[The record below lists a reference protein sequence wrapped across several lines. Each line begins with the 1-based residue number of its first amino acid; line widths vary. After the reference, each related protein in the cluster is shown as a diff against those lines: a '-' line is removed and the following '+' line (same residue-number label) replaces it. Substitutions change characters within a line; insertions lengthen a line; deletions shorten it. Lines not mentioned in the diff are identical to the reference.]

1 MAIELLTPFTK
12 VKLKT
17 EEGEKRRAIGLFWGN
32 FNPVHIAHM
41 VIADQVRQQLH
52 LEKVVFLPEHNTDGH
67 VASMLT
73 AAIDG
78 RDGLEVDACRLR
90 AKNGDDIYRTVLDL
104 REENP
109 ECDFYFIV
117 GGDMISG
124 LAAWPHI
131 DELIEMVQFVGV
143 RRPRYRAG
151 TSYPILW
158 VDVPAMDV
166 SGNLIR
172 EQLHRGIIPHFL
184 LAPKVLNY
192 ILKEGLYV

>member
-1 MAIELLTPFTK
+1 MAIDLLTPFTK
-12 VKLKT
+12 VKLEEKT
-17 EEGEKRRAIGLFWGN
+17 SEKRRAIGLFWGN
-32 FNPVHIAHM
+32 FNPVHIGHLT
-41 VIADQVRQQLH
+41 IADQVRQTLH

-67 VASMLT
+67 VAAMLV
-73 AAIDG
+73 AAIG
-78 RDGLEVDACRLR
+78 KTAGLEVDACRLK
-90 AKNGDDIYRTVLDL
+90 AKNGDGIYRTVLEL

-117 GGDMISG
+117 GGDMVSS
-124 LAAWPHI
+124 LSAWPHI
-131 DELIEMVQFVGV
+131 DELLEMVTLVGV

-172 EQLHRGIIPHFL
+172 EQLAKGIVPNFL
-184 LAPKVLNY
+184 LAPKVLDY

>member
-12 VKLKT
+12 VQL
-17 EEGEKRRAIGLFWGN
+17 EEETTEKRRAIGLFWGN
-32 FNPVHIAHM
+32 FNPVHIGHLT
-41 VIADQVRQQLH
+41 IADQVRQQLH
-52 LEKVVFLPEHNTDGH
+52 LEKVVFLPEHNAGGH
-67 VASMLT
+67 VAAMLT

-78 RDGLEVDACRLR
+78 VSGLEVDACRLK
-90 AKNGDDIYRTVLDL
+90 AKNGDNIYRTVLKL

-124 LAAWPHI
+124 LSSWPHI
-131 DELIEMVQFVGV
+131 DELLDLVQFVGV
-143 RRPRYRAG
+143 PRPRYRAG

-158 VDVPAMDV
+158 VDVPSFDI

-172 EQLHRGIIPHFL
+172 EQLHRGLIPNFL
-184 LAPKVLNY
+184 LAPKVLAY